1 MSRWLAVLALCA
13 CTPLA
18 QAGASAEAEGVRVVR
33 GELVLTVDVSGKLRA
48 VDSDR
53 LGPPPIPDMWNFQIA
68 MMAEEGSEVVPGA
81 PVLAFDGSELERK
94 LEEKLAE
101 RDAAGT
107 QLELKQ
113 AAARVARQ
121 DEQLAIAEAQ
131 SKQRKAKVKADAPAE
146 ITAVIE
152 LEKAKRDLELAQLEI
167 EHLVRKSKAAAR
179 RDAAEIAAWRSKH
192 DRAVERVAMI
202 ETARQQMTVAS
213 PRNGTVI
220 HQADWDG
227 KKKKAGDTAWRA
239 ETVLQVVSLVQM
251 EGDGEIDEVDI
262 RRVAPDQP
270 VSLRVD
276 AQADV
281 ELRGQVRRI
290 AKAVQRA
297 SPENPLKVA
306 HVDISLDADAGLRL
320 RPGMRFRGTIE
331 LERLSDVLLIPI
343 ELVSSS
349 SGGPVVHRVI
359 TGGTEVVPV
368 VLGARS
374 GERVVVV
381 EGLDEGDE
389 LVLPQE
395 GE

>member
-1 MSRWLAVLALCA
+1 MRRWLATLSLCA

-18 QAGASAEAEGVRVVR
+18 QAGSAEEEGIRVTR

-68 MMAEEGSEVVPGA
+68 MMAEEGSEVTTGA
-81 PVLAFDGSELERK
+81 PVLAFDASELERK
-94 LEEKLAE
+94 LEEKIAE
-101 RDAAGT
+101 RDAAAT

-113 AAARVARQ
+113 AAARVTRQ
-121 DEQLAIAEAQ
+121 DEQLAIAEAR
-131 SKQRKAKVKADAPAE
+131 SKHRKAAVKADAPAE

-167 EHLVRKSKAAAR
+167 DHLILKSKAAAR

-192 DRAVERVAMI
+192 DRAVERVTMI
-202 ETARQQMTVAS
+202 ETAQQQMTVTS
-213 PRNGTVI
+213 PRTGTVI

-239 ETVLQVVSLVQM
+239 ETVLQVVSLAQM

-262 RRVAPDQP
+262 RRVVPDQA

-281 ELRGQVRRI
+281 ELHGRVRRI

-331 LERLSDVLLIPI
+331 LERLSDVLLIPL
-343 ELVSSS
+343 ERVGSSAD
-349 SGGPVVHRVI
+349 GPIVHRVT
-359 TGGTEVVPV
+359 TGGIEVVPV

-381 EGLDEGDE
+381 EGLGEGDE
-389 LVLPQE
+389 LVLPAE

>member
-1 MSRWLAVLALCA
+1 MRRLLVTLLLCA

-18 QAGASAEAEGVRVVR
+18 RAGDDDEGIRVVR
-33 GELVLTVDVSGKLRA
+33 GELVITVDVGGKLRA

-53 LGPPPIPDMWNFQIA
+53 LGPPPISDMWNFQIA
-68 MMAEEGSEVVPGA
+68 MMAEEGSQVETGA

-94 LEEKLAE
+94 LEAKLAE
-101 RDAAGT
+101 RDAAAT

-131 SKQRKAKVKADAPAE
+131 SKHRKAKVKADAPAE

-179 RDAAEIAAWRSKH
+179 RDAAEMSAWRSKH
-192 DRAVERVAMI
+192 DRAGERVAMI

-213 PRNGTVI
+213 PRAGTVI
-220 HQADWDG
+220 HHADWDG

-239 ETVLQVVSLVQM
+239 ETVLQVVSLAEM
-251 EGDGEIDEVDI
+251 EADGEIDEVDI
-262 RRVAPDQP
+262 RRVAPEQS

-276 AQADV
+276 AQSDV
-281 ELRGQVRRI
+281 ELRGRVLRL

-306 HVDISLDADAGLRL
+306 RVDISLDAGDGLRL

-331 LERLSDVLLIPI
+331 IERLSDVLLIPI
-343 ELVSSS
+343 EQVTASPN
-349 SGGPVVHRVI
+349 GPVVHRREHGSV
-359 TGGTEVVPV
+359 EVVPV
-368 VLGARS
+368 VLGARNA
-374 GERVVVV
+374 ERVVVL

-389 LVLPQE
+389 LVLPTE
-395 GE
+395 GR